1 MKREVD
7 STLVEKGVTERVRLT
22 QTYEK
27 RREEL
32 QRQHDSVKGTLQE
45 YKTKVNR
52 KNFTQNALTN
62 SYLYF
67 FFPRPKQ
74 YSIKKQILV
83 PAYYQKHVYQTSF
96 YHLHL

>member
-45 YKTKVNR
+45 YKTKV
-52 KNFTQNALTN
+52 F
-62 SYLYF
+62 
-67 FFPRPKQ
+67 
-74 YSIKKQILV
+74 
-83 PAYYQKHVYQTSF
+83 
-96 YHLHL
+96 